1 MDIRAWLAALILVAP
16 AGLVLAHDD
25 HDSRRNCRASTDSS
39 PSSLGADGWAAV
51 DGAVTGGCG
60 APRSRVYHVR
70 NRGQLVDALTREGH
84 RGWHHHHG
92 KHRKHGKHEVLD
104 HRAKII
110 YVHGT
115 IDLNVD
121 RRNRPLVEEDYMRR
135 CNYTDHET
143 FYDPA
148 TGNQTGSGGFFGAY
162 KAAYDPNLWIQ
173 QSLDPADNRPPA
185 LTGPL
190 EEARL
195 CFQQA
200 QAEVVVID
208 VGSNTSIIGVGADAR
223 IINGGLRLG
232 FINQNDV
239 DDRDNYSAKNIV
251 VRNVTF
257 SDSFDMFSSWDPKD
271 SFSITITNTGGCQAV
286 YDAAADAGP
295 HKCPTRRGGRWNT
308 EYDNIS
314 VMNAERVW
322 IDHNSFNDEPRS
334 DAQFPPLFAAPFNEP
349 TQKTQHHDGNVDVTL
364 LGTKVTISNN
374 YFLRHDK
381 TNLLGGSDFA
391 NLANLPDRLPG
402 YGPGKIDVTFHGNY
416 YRDIVQRAPRVRF
429 GKVHAYNNVFDV
441 DRRTT
446 QPGSVPTEYR
456 LGDPWAT
463 GTAGKLYTENNLFE
477 IRNNNLT
484 IPRIINYASTL
495 ANRDLCVS
503 EGYAV
508 EDCGT
513 YYGNTGTWVTMIAI
527 NSAGTVTGTSTTEM
541 IGAFDLF
548 TLLKTIQESSAANAP
563 LMKLDPLDGAVYW
576 LPSQSYPYTAM
587 PVSTPDERTALR
599 DNVVARAGAGKL

>member
-1 MDIRAWLAALILVAP
+1 MNIRAWLAALIVAVP
-16 AGLVLAHDD
+16 AGQVLAHDD
-25 HDSRRNCRASTDSS
+25 HDSRRNCRASTDST

-51 DGAVTGGCG
+51 DGRVTGGCG
-60 APRSRVYHVR
+60 APRSRVYHVH
-70 NRGQLVDALTREGH
+70 NRGQLVDALTREVH
-84 RGWHHHHG
+84 RGWHHHHR
-92 KHRKHGKHEVLD
+92 KHRKHGKQEVLD

-121 RRNRPLVEEDYMRR
+121 RRNRPLTEEDYMRR

-162 KAAYDPNLWIQ
+162 KAAYDPNEWIK
-173 QSLDPADNRPPA
+173 QSLDPDNRPPV

-271 SFSITITNTGGCQAV
+271 SFSITLTSSPGCSAI
-286 YDAAADAGP
+286 YDPATDSGP
-295 HKCPTRRGGRWNT
+295 HRCLNPNGTPAYRGGRWNT
-308 EYDNIS
+308 EYDNLS

-334 DAQFPPLFAAPFNEP
+334 DGQFPPLFAAPFNEP

-374 YFLRHDK
+374 YFSRHDK
-381 TNLLGGSDFA
+381 TNLLGGSDVA
-391 NLANLPDRLPG
+391 NLVPD

-416 YRDIVQRAPRVRF
+416 YQDIVQRAPRVRF

-446 QPGSVPTEYR
+446 LPGNVPVEYR

-463 GTAGKLYTENNLFE
+463 GTAGKLFTENNLFE
-477 IRNNNLT
+477 IRNTNLT
-484 IPRIINYASTL
+484 IPRLVQYASTL
-495 ANRDLCVS
+495 ANRDLCVDV
-503 EGYAV
+503 GYSL

-513 YYGNTGTWVTMIAI
+513 YYYDTGSWVTMIRLDSSGAVV
-527 NSAGTVTGTSTTEM
+527 STSVTEWDNF
-541 IGAFDLF
+541 IP
-548 TLLKTIQESSAANAP
+548 LKVIQESSGANAP

-599 DNVVARAGAGKL
+599 DSVVAGAGAGKL